1 MRFRRRVRLFPGMY
15 INLSKTGIST
25 TVGIPGASIN
35 LGRQGAF
42 LNTGIPGT
50 GLYDRQRLGAKK
62 KKPSGNRGQAGR
74 QSTMPEQTIE
84 HYTPIA
90 TGDVTQLT
98 TPGLQPLKDTL
109 IACFEERAALRKAI
123 ERARGNLSFA
133 EIFWFLSYIFIIGF
147 FVKYFR
153 TRRRERQE
161 DLAELI
167 DQLAACQVDVDLDI
181 DPELDAHYQTL
192 IAHYTALTGI
202 ERIWDITASAEVNQ
216 GMARTAASAAIIRK
230 PVKLAFQAL
239 PLMRSRYEALH
250 FENANGGDI
259 YIYPA
264 FVAVVESVEQF
275 ALIDLEDLEITFHGQ
290 RFQEEEAVPAD
301 AEVVDYTWARAN
313 KDGSQDR
320 RFKQNYQIPLC
331 RYGELKLTSSA
342 GLQEVYCFSN
352 FEKANQFAQSLIAYR
367 TLVVGDSAAV

>member
-1 MRFRRRVRLFPGMY
+1 MRFRRRIRLFPGMN

-25 TVGIPGASIN
+25 TVGIPGASVN

-50 GLYDRQRLGAKK
+50 GLYDRQRLGAKR
-62 KKPSGNRGQAGR
+62 KPQPGNRAQTGR
-74 QSTMPEQTIE
+74 QGTFPERTIE
-84 HYTPIA
+84 HYSPIA

-109 IACFEERAALRKAI
+109 IACFEERAELRKAI

-133 EIFWFLSYIFIIGF
+133 EIFLFLSYVFIIGF

-167 DQLAACQVDVDLDI
+167 DQFDACQVDVDMEVDA
-181 DPELDAHYQTL
+181 ELDAHYQTL
-192 IAHYTALTGI
+192 IAHYTALIGI
-202 ERIWDITASAEVNQ
+202 DRIWDITALAHVNP
-216 GMARTAASAAIIRK
+216 GMERTVASGSIIRK
-230 PVKLAFQAL
+230 PVKFAFQEL

-250 FENANGGDI
+250 FENANGADI

-264 FVAVVESVEQF
+264 FIAVVESAEQF
-275 ALIDLEDLEITFHGQ
+275 ALIDLEDLEIAFHGQ
-290 RFQEEEAVPAD
+290 RFQEEEEVPAD
-301 AEVVDYTWARAN
+301 AEVIDYTWARAN
-313 KDGSQDR
+313 KDGGQDH
-320 RFKQNYQIPLC
+320 RFKHNYQIPLC

-342 GLQEVYCFSN
+342 GLHEVYCFSN

-367 TLVVGDSAAV
+367 ALVVGDSDAL